1 MFLKHDS
8 EHVKHL
14 LSVAIAIIPP
24 LKTSGNDR
32 FAPICISDWIPVAAG
47 MMLVVKQ
54 FNFTDQINLVYWFTI
69 HIATV
74 FDIHRLQ
81 PFGILQM

>member
-1 MFLKHDS
+1 MFLKQS
-8 EHVKHL
+8 PEHVKHL

-32 FAPICISDWIPVAAG
+32 FTPVCISDWIPVAAG

-54 FNFTDQINLVYWFTI
+54 FNSTD
-69 HIATV
+69 
-74 FDIHRLQ
+74 
-81 PFGILQM
+81 